1 MAIPKYI
8 CRCGNKVDK
17 MTSYFIDGI
26 RITLCDECSEK
37 FKDNDVFEAVD
48 YEEVKKDPN
57 KNIIDTRE
65 K

>member
-26 RITLCDECSEK
+26 RITLCDECSEQ
-37 FKDNDVFEAVD
+37 FKKNDVFEAVD
-48 YEEVKKDPN
+48 YEEVKKDTS
-57 KNIIDTRE
+57 KQIIDTRE